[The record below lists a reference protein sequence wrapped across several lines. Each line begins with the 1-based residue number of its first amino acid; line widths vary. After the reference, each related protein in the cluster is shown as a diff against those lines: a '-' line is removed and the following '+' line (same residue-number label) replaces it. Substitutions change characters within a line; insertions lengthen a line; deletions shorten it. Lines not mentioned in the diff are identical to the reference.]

1 MVRAAVK
8 GQARLAFDD
17 RRERIVN
24 PDGTASTR
32 RVMELGLIVTETS

>member
-17 RRERIVN
+17 RHERVTK

-32 RVMELGLIVTETS
+32 RVIELELTETS